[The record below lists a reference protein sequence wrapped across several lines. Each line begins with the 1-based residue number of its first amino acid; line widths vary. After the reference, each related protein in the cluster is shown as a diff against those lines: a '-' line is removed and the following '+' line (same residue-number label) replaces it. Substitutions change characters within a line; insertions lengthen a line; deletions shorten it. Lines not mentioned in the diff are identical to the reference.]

1 MIKRVESAIRVR
13 LDVICREAGI
23 TRMQYVA
30 LSVLHVHPGMSSA
43 QLAVRSFV
51 SAQSGNEIVAALER
65 MGYIERTPDS
75 TNSRILRIQLTDEG
89 IAMVNRCDA
98 AVDELEAKMLRG
110 IAPGDVRLV
119 SRTLD
124 AVIENLS

>member
-1 MIKRVESAIRVR
+1 
-13 LDVICREAGI
+13 
-23 TRMQYVA
+23 
-30 LSVLHVHPGMSSA
+30 MSSA